1 MDQQRRS
8 PEQIMAE
15 LRRLQARSVE
25 DRDRLSLVHEIS
37 VYQEELLA
45 QNDALFRA
53 QTVIEDTR
61 DRFIELYDFA
71 PTGYLT
77 LDAQGVIRQC
87 NLTVATLIGQSK
99 ASLEGT
105 PLLGFVT
112 SDDRPRYLEFL
123 RRCRTAG
130 QADMEAELTVRTGNS
145 PRCVQLLCRERL
157 GAGSA
162 PEYLTSVIDVTERKT
177 LERERDQMAREQAAL
192 AGRVISVQDAERT
205 RIARNLHDD
214 IGQELTALRLMLELL
229 VNETSPAAMAAGVS
243 RAQQTLDA
251 LDHRLHF
258 VASDLRPAALDLGV
272 VVALEHFVRQWSATF
287 GVPATF
293 HGSGIA
299 PGALTPEVE
308 THIYRI
314 AQEAL
319 NNVSKHA
326 AASQVTV
333 RLEGHGDCVELA
345 IQDDG
350 HGFDLEAVRR
360 PHDGLGLA
368 GMRERALLIAG
379 RLDVESSARGTAVI
393 LRLPVVPV
401 QPA

>member
-1 MDQQRRS
+1 MDQHRLS
-8 PEQIMAE
+8 PEQIME
-15 LRRLQARSVE
+15 QLRRLRARRVD
-25 DRDRLSLVHEIS
+25 DRDRLSMLHEIS

-45 QNDALFRA
+45 QNDALIRA
-53 QTVIEDTR
+53 RTALEDTR

-71 PTGYLT
+71 PNGYLT

-87 NLTVATLIGQSK
+87 NLTAAALIGQSK
-99 ASLEGT
+99 VALEGT
-105 PLLGFVT
+105 PLLGFVK

-123 RRCRTAG
+123 RRCRTVG
-130 QADMEAELTVRTGNS
+130 QADLEAELTPRTGNG
-145 PRCVQLLCRERL
+145 PRCVQMLCRERV
-157 GAGSA
+157 GAGAA
-162 PEYLTSVIDVTERKT
+162 PEYLTSVIDVTERKM
-177 LERERDQMAREQAAL
+177 LEREREGMAREQAAL

-229 VNETSPAAMAAGVS
+229 VNETSPAAMAAGVA
-243 RAQQTLDA
+243 RAQVTLDS

-287 GVPATF
+287 GVPVTF
-293 HGSGIA
+293 HGSGVPA
-299 PGALTPEVE
+299 GALTPEVE

-319 NNVSKHA
+319 NNISKHA
-326 AASQVTV
+326 AASKVTV
-333 RLEGHGDCVELA
+333 GIEGHGDRVELTV
-345 IQDDG
+345 QDDG
-350 HGFDLEAVRR
+350 RGFDPERR

-368 GMRERALLIAG
+368 GMRERAQLIAG
-379 RLDVESSARGTAVI
+379 RLDVESGARGTSVV
-393 LRLPVVPV
+393 LRLPVVLF
-401 QPA
+401 QPR